1 MFFFEYTRKRA
12 IWTSREIHRDSEAFA
27 FTVICV
33 TMAFR
38 SRSVHISDSMSLIS
52 VKNLSK
58 RYESG
63 VHALENVS
71 LDIKSGE
78 VFALLGPNGAGK
90 TTLIGIITGLVTKT
104 SGTVSVDGYDIE
116 RDYRRTRSLIGFV
129 PQEIALDIFL
139 SVEQIL
145 KNQRG
150 FYGKSAN
157 PKLIESIMRDLSLW
171 DKRHEEVRLLSGGM
185 KRRVL
190 IAKALTNEPK
200 ILFLDEPTAG
210 VDVELR
216 KDMWEKIRKLQQSGT
231 TIILTTHY
239 IEEAELLADRI
250 GIINEGKLVLVEKK
264 ETLMKKMGEKTL
276 TVRLNRPIDDLP
288 EDLSRFPLTISKDK
302 REISLQ
308 YSTENEC
315 VFPFLTALLKHNI
328 PARDLVTT
336 ETSLE
341 EIFVSLTG
349 KKDV

>member
-1 MFFFEYTRKRA
+1 
-12 IWTSREIHRDSEAFA
+12 
-27 FTVICV
+27 
-33 TMAFR
+33 
-38 SRSVHISDSMSLIS
+38 MSLIS

-58 RYESG
+58 TYSSG
-63 VHALENVS
+63 LHALRDIS
-71 LDIKSGE
+71 LDIRSGE
-78 VFALLGPNGAGK
+78 IFALLGPNGAGK

-104 SGTVSVDGYDIE
+104 SGKVLVDGKDIE
-116 RDYRRTRSLIGFV
+116 KDYRYTRGLIGFV
-129 PQEIALDIFL
+129 PQEISLDIFL

-157 PKLIESIMRDLSLW
+157 PALLERIMRDLSPW
-171 DKRHEEVRLLSGGM
+171 DKRHTEVRSLSGGM

-210 VDVELR
+210 VDVDLR
-216 KDMWEKIRKLQQSGT
+216 KDMWEQVKKLRESGT

-250 GIINEGKLVLVEKK
+250 GIINEGKLILVEEK

-276 TVRLNRPIDDLP
+276 IVQLGEPLHSIP
-288 EDLSRFPLTISKDK
+288 PALSRYRITLSEDK
-302 REISLQ
+302 QILSLQ
-308 YSTENEC
+308 YSSEEQA
-315 VFPFLTALLKHNI
+315 VSPFLQTLRDQNI
-328 PARDLVTT
+328 SVSDITTT

-341 EIFVSLTG
+341 EIFVTLIG
-349 KKDV
+349 KK